1 MHSPPL
7 RQGEGE
13 QGSEG
18 GGGGGGVVVEGGG
31 GGGEEGRARLPVKRG
46 EENFALSLGE
56 IKKIYKVSDLR
67 Y

>member
-18 GGGGGGVVVEGGG
+18 GGGGGGVVEGG
-31 GGGEEGRARLPVKRG
+31 GGGEEGGERLPAKRG
-46 EENFALSLGE
+46 EENFALILGE
-56 IKKIYKVSDLR
+56 IAQKSFL
-67 Y
+67 